1 MQSPKLQ
8 RAILRSQV
16 HKLVSGLPTYILGYR
31 NRNTSISFG
40 TAAASFGF
48 GSEPVLH
55 NKDPEGV
62 MPTMCWV
69 TELALG
75 MDTDGEGS
83 GTPPQYSCL
92 ENPMDGG
99 TW

>member
-1 MQSPKLQ
+1 MSL
-8 RAILRSQV
+8 
-16 HKLVSGLPTYILGYR
+16 
-31 NRNTSISFG
+31 G

-55 NKDPEGV
+55 NKDPGGV

-75 MDTDGEGS
+75 VDTEVVHQLVLDPSAALQEALNLEDLP
-83 GTPPQYSCL
+83 TRYNIYS
-92 ENPMDGG
+92 PGA
-99 TW
+99 WK